1 MQKQTGRGGWVLGV
15 LTICGF
21 MLGFTPSEGL
31 AQLEI
36 TELAYNTI
44 NEDTWEWL
52 EIRNLG
58 VTDVDL
64 NGAFLD
70 GLNDYDPP
78 AGVSAN
84 ISNTIA
90 TNTIIPAGGV
100 AVLYDG
106 FQGSSSPAT
115 HNDQMF
121 RDAWGLGGSV
131 PLISVDYWPGL
142 SNSSSDPDNMSM
154 GIWVDRATYDLD
166 IAGTPGDGQV
176 ASFANA
182 LVSVNYNVSAPWPA
196 SSNGISVTYSGSGDI
211 ADGSNWVQSQTG
223 AGGATTS
230 SAVQIQDSINSTDD
244 VGNPG
249 SQSPFSS
256 TAAAGLLITEIMYN
270 PRSSNDND
278 FEWVELYNNTGSPI
292 DFAANNHFLDDKSDS
307 SLGGGNITS
316 GSVADGATAVLFND
330 NVVTVQNMQDIWGA
344 ATNFI
349 PVSGWSALNNSGDTF
364 GLWASQADYN
374 ADADAGDGRT
384 VASAIASVTYD
395 DDDTASPAWPKD
407 DGSGS
412 IWLTDLA
419 LDPNQAD
426 SWFLAAAGDGSG
438 ISANASAIGG
448 FIDIHPGGDVGSPG
462 TFGAQI
468 AGVPGDYNEDDKVDA
483 ADYTSWRDN
492 LGSNIALPNEDP
504 STTPGVVTQEDYLF
518 WKTQFGATAG
528 SGFSAA
534 VPEPTTG
541 LLSFLAALSCLCA
554 FYRRIG

>member
-1 MQKQTGRGGWVLGV
+1 M
-15 LTICGF
+15 
-21 MLGFTPSEGL
+21 
-31 AQLEI
+31 
-36 TELAYNTI
+36 
-44 NEDTWEWL
+44 
-52 EIRNLG
+52 
-58 VTDVDL
+58 
-64 NGAFLD
+64 
-70 GLNDYDPP
+70 
-78 AGVSAN
+78 
-84 ISNTIA
+84 
-90 TNTIIPAGGV
+90 
-100 AVLYDG
+100 
-106 FQGSSSPAT
+106 
-115 HNDQMF
+115 
-121 RDAWGLGGSV
+121 
-131 PLISVDYWPGL
+131 
-142 SNSSSDPDNMSM
+142 
-154 GIWVDRATYDLD
+154 
-166 IAGTPGDGQV
+166 
-176 ASFANA
+176 
-182 LVSVNYNVSAPWPA
+182 
-196 SSNGISVTYSGSGDI
+196 
-211 ADGSNWVQSQTG
+211 
-223 AGGATTS
+223 
-230 SAVQIQDSINSTDD
+230 
-244 VGNPG
+244 GNPG

-307 SLGGGNITS
+307 SLTGGNITS

-374 ADADAGDGRT
+374 ADADVGDGRT

-395 DDDTASPAWPKD
+395 DDDTASPAWPTD

-492 LGSNIALPNEDP
+492 LGKNIALPNEDP